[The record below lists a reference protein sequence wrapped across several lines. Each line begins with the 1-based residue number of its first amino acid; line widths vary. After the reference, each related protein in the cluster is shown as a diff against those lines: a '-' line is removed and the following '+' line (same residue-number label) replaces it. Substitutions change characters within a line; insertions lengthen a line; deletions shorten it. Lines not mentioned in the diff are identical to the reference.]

1 MPVRS
6 LNTPLLKWPDR
17 AAVDGALR
25 DWVARAIAS
34 HPDVVRIAVFGS
46 FARGEWA
53 FGSDL
58 DLVVIVRDSER
69 PRAAQQLEWDTSALP
84 VSVDLLLYTESDWQ
98 RLQATP
104 SRFRDTLARESRWLW
119 TPDDPEG

>member
-17 AAVDGALR
+17 ATVEAALR
-25 DWVARAIAS
+25 AWVADAAAR
-34 HPDVVRIAVFGS
+34 HPDTLQIGVFGS

-58 DLVVIVRDSER
+58 DLVIIVGDSDTSRDAR
-69 PRAAQQLEWDTSALP
+69 LRVWDTSSLP
-84 VSVDLLLYTESDWQ
+84 VPVDILVYAQSEWQ
-98 RLQATP
+98 RLQDRP
-104 SRFRDTLARESRWLW
+104 SRFRDTLAREARWLW
-119 TPDDPEG
+119 PADTA